1 MLKLFLTLSLVVT
14 LSAALPAAYADESS
28 YTPEVAEQ
36 LGRGTALLREGK
48 LGEARQN
55 FIRATELEPKCHEAW
70 NNIGLTYYREGN
82 LDKAAEAYMN
92 AIELEPGF
100 VPSITNL
107 GAVRHQQRK
116 LDKATG
122 LYRLALD
129 LSQGKDAEIQYNYAN
144 VLRDQKNY
152 EKAREHYIKSIDL
165 RPDFPAAHNGL
176 GATYFCLKK
185 FNDAEREIKYAIKLK
200 PDYALAYY
208 HLGLLEA
215 AREKYPEAIKAY
227 EDSLKYEDRKD
238 YADDTREKIARLK
251 EQMRRGPETTTV
263 ATSAP
268 AAAPPVNNTL
278 ASADAGPPMLGKTNF
293 AAGMSSSASLFD
305 QKMGTAGIIEQRMGN
320 VVKEFEKLLKGGSSK
335 DPILWNNYGLSL
347 SQIGPSKSDEAIAA
361 YKNAIK
367 FSKGKLYQ
375 ANYNLAQAY
384 RTKGD
389 FVSCDKECVKAIAS
403 ARAQNS
409 VCPLVH
415 NLRAIVFKQK
425 GQFANADQEYKL
437 AIAQSMGKYPVFHY
451 NRAICLEKLNKQKEA
466 KQEYQSYIDSAPT
479 GLNISKAKLR
489 LNLLSI

>member
-1 MLKLFLTLSLVVT
+1 MVVALFAAVP
-14 LSAALPAAYADESS
+14 SAKADMSS
-28 YTPEVAEQ
+28 YPLEVADQ
-36 LGRGTALLREGK
+36 LTRGTALLREGK
-48 LGEARQN
+48 LVEARQN

-152 EKAREHYIKSIDL
+152 DKAKEHYIKSIDL

-215 AREKYPEAIKAY
+215 AREKYPEAIRAY

-251 EQMRRGPETTTV
+251 DQMRKGTETATTVTTT
-263 ATSAP
+263 T
-268 AAAPPVNNTL
+268 NTTTT
-278 ASADAGPPMLGKTNF
+278 ASNDGPPMLGKTNF
-293 AAGMSSSASLFD
+293 ASGMSSSASLFD

-320 VVKEFEKLLKGGSSK
+320 VVREFEKLLKGGSST
-335 DPILWNNYGLSL
+335 DPVLWNNYGLSL
-347 SQIGPSKSDEAIAA
+347 SQIGPSKSDDAIAA

-384 RTKGD
+384 RAKGD
-389 FVSCDKECVKAIAS
+389 LTACDRECVKAIAS
-403 ARAQNS
+403 ARAQNT

-451 NRAICLEKLNKQKEA
+451 NRAICLEKLNRQKEA
-466 KQEYQSYIDSAPT
+466 KQEYQSYIDNAPN
-479 GLNISKAKLR
+479 GLNLSKAKLR
-489 LNLLSI
+489 LNLLNI

>member
-1 MLKLFLTLSLVVT
+1 VVLGRSALIKTFLTLSLVF
-14 LSAALPAAYADESS
+14 LISAAVPAAQAEPNS
-28 YTPEVAEQ
+28 YSPEVADQ
-36 LGRGTALLREGK
+36 LSRGTALLRDGK
-48 LGEARQN
+48 LGEARQA
-55 FIRATELEPKCHEAW
+55 FQRAVEFEPKCHEAW

-152 EKAREHYIKSIDL
+152 EKAREHYLKSIEL
-165 RPDFPAAHNGL
+165 RPEFPAAHNGL

-215 AREKYPEAIKAY
+215 GRERYPEAIKAY

-238 YADDTREKIARLK
+238 YADDTREKIARLR
-251 EQMRRGPETTTV
+251 EQMRRGPESV
-263 ATSAP
+263 SA
-268 AAAPPVNNTL
+268 
-278 ASADAGPPMLGKTNF
+278 SAGPPMLGKSNF
-293 AAGMSSSASLFD
+293 ASGMSTSASLFE
-305 QKMGTAGIIEQRMGN
+305 QKMGTGAIVEQKMGN
-320 VVKEFEKLLKGGSSK
+320 AVKEFENLLKSGGSN
-335 DPILWNNYGLSL
+335 DPVLWNNYGLSL
-347 SQIGPSKSDEAIAA
+347 LHEGPSQTDEAIKKF
-361 YKNAIK
+361 KNAIRLG
-367 FSKGKLYQ
+367 KGKLYQ

-384 RTKGD
+384 RAKGD
-389 FVSCDKECVKAIAS
+389 LLSCDKECVRAIEA
-403 ARAQNS
+403 ARAQNT

-415 NLRAIVFKQK
+415 NLRAIVLKQK

-451 NRAICLEKLNKQKEA
+451 NRALNLERLNKQKEA
-466 KQEYQSYIDSAPT
+466 KQEYQAYIDSAPN
-479 GLNISKAKLR
+479 GLNISQAKLR
-489 LNLLSI
+489 LNLLCI

>member
-1 MLKLFLTLSLVVT
+1 
-14 LSAALPAAYADESS
+14 
-28 YTPEVAEQ
+28 
-36 LGRGTALLREGK
+36 

-82 LDKAAEAYMN
+82 LEKAAEAYMN

-152 EKAREHYIKSIDL
+152 EKAKEHYIKSIDL

-215 AREKYPEAIKAY
+215 AREKYSEAIKAY
-227 EDSLKYEDRKD
+227 EDSLRYEDRKD
-238 YADDTREKIARLK
+238 YAEDTREKIARLK
-251 EQMRRGPETTTV
+251 EQMRRGSEATV
-263 ATSAP
+263 A
-268 AAAPPVNNTL
+268 AALPVSTTPSND
-278 ASADAGPPMLGKTNF
+278 SGPPMLGKTNF
-293 AAGMSSSASLFD
+293 ASGMSSSASLFD

-320 VVKEFEKLLKGGSSK
+320 VVREFEKLLKGGSSK
-335 DPILWNNYGLSL
+335 DPVLWNNYGLSL
-347 SQIGPSKSDEAIAA
+347 SQVGAAKSDEAIAA

-367 FSKGKLYQ
+367 FSKGKLFQ

-384 RTKGD
+384 RAKGD

-403 ARAQNS
+403 ARAQNM

-415 NLRAIVFKQK
+415 NLRAIVFKEK
-425 GQFANADQEYKL
+425 GQYANADQEYKL

-466 KQEYQSYIDSAPT
+466 KQEYQSYIDNAPS
-479 GLNISKAKLR
+479 GLNISKARLR
-489 LNLLSI
+489 LNLLNI